1 LDIDIDVDLGPIVA
15 LVIDDNRYARS
26 FIKTALLSFGLRTIH
41 EASDGPAALDL
52 LGRETVHLVIVA
64 HDLSPMNGID
74 FTRTVRGGE
83 SVGCVDVAII
93 MVSAESSRET
103 VVLSRNAG
111 VTEFLVKP
119 LSTESLFRRVRNVL
133 VNPRAFVQ
141 TPDYTGPDRR
151 SLTLPPPGQTDR
163 RVAPPLPRPAPLV
176 QPAGGPIR
184 MVSTPSA
191 APRRPAAPSPDR
203 NGRRRF
209 APGDL
214 IFAEG
219 DPGDVAYVV
228 ETGAV
233 SIIKQ
238 VGEHEVE
245 LGRIGASGVFGEM
258 ALIDGEPRM
267 AAARAIEDTVCLVI
281 PMGTLRAQLGKTPEL
296 VILVME
302 TLLHDIRR
310 MGRELGHIRAILEKK
325 RAADQAL
332 PAAPTSPD
340 TPPSRGE
347 RALPSP

>member
-1 LDIDIDVDLGPIVA
+1 MDIDIDVDLGPIIA

-26 FIKTALLSFGLRTIH
+26 FIKTALQSFGLRTIH
-41 EASDGPAALDL
+41 EAADGPAALDL

-64 HDLSPMNGID
+64 QDLSPMSGID
-74 FTRTVRGGE
+74 FTRAVRGGE
-83 SVGCVDVAII
+83 SVGCIDIAII
-93 MVSAESSRET
+93 MVSTESSRET

-133 VNPRAFVQ
+133 VNPRPFVQ
-141 TPDYTGPDRR
+141 TADYTGPDRR
-151 SLTLPPPGQTDR
+151 SLTLPPPDQIER
-163 RVAPPLPRPAPLV
+163 RVAPPLPRPTPLV

-184 MVSTPSA
+184 MVSGSTTP
-191 APRRPAAPSPDR
+191 PRRPAAPTPDK

-209 APGDL
+209 AAGER

-228 ETGAV
+228 ETGTV

-238 VGEHEVE
+238 AGEHEVE
-245 LGRIGASGVFGEM
+245 LGRIGAKGVFGEM

-281 PMGTLRAQLGKTPEL
+281 PMGALRAQLGKTPEL

-310 MGRELGHIRAILEKK
+310 MGRELGHIRAILERK
-325 RAADQAL
+325 RAAELASPDGPEATDA
-332 PAAPTSPD
+332 PPPRHGRAPT
-340 TPPSRGE
+340 
-347 RALPSP
+347 